1 MKHRT
6 SAESAAAFLKMPRR
20 GLQRLQRLI
29 GARLGEPAPYVPDRR
44 IVVDVATWTHAEL
57 VACVRYR
64 IKGYEIA
71 GEEVPHLTKIALQM
85 LLDADRAQEVR

>member
-6 SAESAAAFLKMPRR
+6 SAESAAAFLGMPRR
-20 GLQRLQRLI
+20 GLLRLRRLI
-29 GARLGEPAPYVPDRR
+29 GEQLGEPAPFVPDRR
-44 IVVDVATWTHAEL
+44 IVIDVATWTHAEL

-64 IKGYEIA
+64 IEGHKIA

-85 LLDADRAQEVR
+85 LLDADRATP